1 MEIDRKISRFIRF
14 STDLRFNPFQKIRK
28 KIDFGE
34 IGHYRFNC
42 HYKADASTSESDYNI
57 TVLAKTDEVDQFV
70 TWDDSIN
77 MAFYSDQNFKT
88 TVKTTSLLVGQTFF
102 YQISWLDLG
111 TSFPAKFFVKDC
123 TIGNGK
129 NSYFIDYYNNET
141 IGYCR

>member
-1 MEIDRKISRFIRF
+1 MYCE
-14 STDLRFNPFQKIRK
+14 
-28 KIDFGE
+28 
-34 IGHYRFNC
+34 
-42 HYKADASTSESDYNI
+42 
-57 TVLAKTDEVDQFV
+57 EVDQFV